1 MNYTNHILKNV
12 EDTAKLATSVSKEF
26 KPGLIIFLQGDLGA
40 GKTTFVRLILK
51 ALNYHEKVKSPT
63 YNLVETHQVGQ
74 FTINHFDL
82 YRFGSPE
89 EWYSGGFDEYLQS
102 KNTITIIDWPEKI
115 SGLLITPDIHI
126 NIIVNND
133 QREVSIESHAQLN
146 ICSN

>member
-12 EDTAKLATSVSKEF
+12 EDTAKLATSISKEF

-40 GKTTFVRLILK
+40 GKTTFVRLLLK

-74 FTINHFDL
+74 LTINHFDL

-102 KNTITIIDWPEKI
+102 KNTITIIEWPEKI
-115 SGLLITPDIHI
+115 SGVPITPDIHI

-133 QREVSIESHAQLN
+133 QREVKIESHTQLN